1 MFAIGIAFLALF
13 SVISILLDNED
24 SRRDV
29 NPRDEL
35 APVGAVRSPLISAR

>member
-13 SVISILLDNED
+13 SAISILLGNED
-24 SRRDV
+24 SRRDL

-35 APVGAVRSPLISAR
+35 ARWTLFGVR